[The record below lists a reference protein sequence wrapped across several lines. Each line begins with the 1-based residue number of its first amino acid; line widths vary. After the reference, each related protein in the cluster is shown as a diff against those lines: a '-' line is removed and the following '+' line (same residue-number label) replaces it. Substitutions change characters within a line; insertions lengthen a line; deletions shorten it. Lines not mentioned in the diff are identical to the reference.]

1 MNASFFSSLF
11 EKLKHFLRRLR
22 AASLPVLVVSGFLAV
37 LLIIGLVNRFGITN
51 SAPRATVA
59 GTPTV
64 SVISATRSKPDA
76 ELVLP
81 GTLQPM
87 RETLVYARASGYVK
101 HWTVDIGATVKAGQ
115 TLATIDSP
123 EVDQNLAHAEAA
135 LASARANLQIATTT
149 LNRSKELLLKK
160 FVSMQLVDEQE
171 AQMQARAADVKA
183 NESDVRRLKQ
193 SQAFEQVTAPFA
205 GKITVRN
212 VEVGQLITANSTDPN
227 AWLYRVSAVN
237 PLRLFIT
244 VPQSQAHAIIPG
256 MAANVVLSEFPGRTF
271 AAHVVRSAGA
281 LDPNSKTILTEVDV
295 PNDQNELASGGYA
308 EAHIIVKMEQPAIV
322 LPANTIIARAN
333 GTFVAVVGQ
342 DNRIALK
349 PVTLGRDFGLSVEVL
364 TGISPGDQVVTNP
377 SDSVQDKA
385 LVTPVVAGKP

>member
-1 MNASFFSSLF
+1 
-11 EKLKHFLRRLR
+11 
-22 AASLPVLVVSGFLAV
+22 
-37 LLIIGLVNRFGITN
+37 
-51 SAPRATVA
+51 
-59 GTPTV
+59 
-64 SVISATRSKPDA
+64 
-76 ELVLP
+76 
-81 GTLQPM
+81 
-87 RETLVYARASGYVK
+87 
-101 HWTVDIGATVKAGQ
+101 
-115 TLATIDSP
+115 
-123 EVDQNLAHAEAA
+123 
-135 LASARANLQIATTT
+135 
-149 LNRSKELLLKK
+149 
-160 FVSMQLVDEQE
+160 
-171 AQMQARAADVKA
+171 
-183 NESDVRRLKQ
+183 
-193 SQAFEQVTAPFA
+193 
-205 GKITVRN
+205 
-212 VEVGQLITANSTDPN
+212 
-227 AWLYRVSAVN
+227 
-237 PLRLFIT
+237 
-244 VPQSQAHAIIPG
+244 

-281 LDPNSKTILTEVDV
+281 LDPNSKTLLTEVDV

>member
-1 MNASFFSSLF
+1 MNAP
-11 EKLKHFLRRLR
+11 FLTALSGKFKRFLQRLG
-22 AASLPVLVVSGFLAV
+22 AASKPVLVVTGFLAV

-59 GTPTV
+59 SVPTV
-64 SVISATRSKPDA
+64 SVIRAERSKPDT

-101 HWTVDIGATVKAGQ
+101 HWTVDIGAPVQAGQ
-115 TLATIDSP
+115 TLITIDSP
-123 EVDQNLAHAEAA
+123 EVDQDLAHAEAS
-135 LASARANLQIATTT
+135 LASARANLQIAITTH
-149 LNRSKELLLKK
+149 NRSKELLLKK
-160 FVSMQLVDEQE
+160 FVSVQLVDEQE

-205 GKITVRN
+205 GKITARN
-212 VEVGQLITANSTDPN
+212 VEVGQLITANSTDAN

-244 VPQSQAHAIIPG
+244 VPQSQAHAIVPG
-256 MAANVVLSEFPGRTF
+256 MTANVVLSEFPGRSF

-281 LDPNSKTILTEVDV
+281 LDPNSKTLLTEVDV
-295 PNDQNELASGGYA
+295 PNDKNELASGGYA
-308 EAHIIVKMEQPAIV
+308 EAHITVKMEQPAIV
-322 LPANTIIARAN
+322 LPANTVIARAS
-333 GTFVAVVGQ
+333 GTRIAVVDQ
-342 DNRIALK
+342 DNRISLK
-349 PVTLGRDFGLSVEVL
+349 PVTLGRDFGMSVEVL
-364 TGISPGDQVVTNP
+364 TGINPGDRVITNP
-377 SDSVQDKA
+377 SDSVQEGA
-385 LVTPVVAGKP
+385 SVSPVSATQP